1 MSFPEAVEELL
12 HVPATNA
19 DRVLGQAFLPE
30 HVVFESFDQVSV
42 RPARDLNRL

>member
-19 DRVLGQAFLPE
+19 DRMLGQAFLPE

-42 RPARDLNRL
+42 RAARDLNRL